1 MRGRV
6 MLTFLLIVVAILSA
20 TVIQQSA
27 FAQNSNGTIS
37 ADYTIQDIDNKMLK
51 DDAKSARDSV
61 LRLITKTIEKHEGQN
76 NTNST
81 NVIFTN
87 SLSNLT
93 WNMVGIDALQSLTRV
108 QLNEMVDEIKNN
120 MTQYRFSI
128 TIESACKSGDPKI
141 SKGCTFNV
149 HLH

>member
-1 MRGRV
+1 MRVRV
-6 MLTFLLIVVAILSA
+6 LLTFLLVVAILSA
-20 TVIQQSA
+20 TVIRQSA
-27 FAQNSNGTIS
+27 FAQNSNGIIS
-37 ADYTIQDIDNKMLK
+37 AEYTIQDIDNKMLK
-51 DDAKSARDSV
+51 NDAKSARDSA

-87 SLSNLT
+87 TLSNLT

-108 QLNEMVDEIKNN
+108 QLNEMVDEIKDN
-120 MTQYRFSI
+120 MTQYKFSI
-128 TIESACKSGDPKI
+128 TIESACKPVDPKI

-149 HLH
+149 RLH